1 MERRSTM
8 LNYLSHLPRK
18 MLLLHDIDAIAEL
31 VLHELC
37 SERCFNL
44 NKAVYFIDNPDF
56 DCMKGVA
63 GFSRDEAFNHG
74 AGMWDDPHAFTQYIK
89 DAPFNKK
96 VRSMQRCSMKRNE
109 TADNDMMRS
118 LAEECAITS
127 PQCHVWDMK
136 HHNRGVFIYEK
147 PTDECD
153 VDEYIQNGVCLL
165 SFCPVN

>member
-18 MLLLHDIDAIAEL
+18 MLLLHDLDAIAEL

-44 NKAVYFIDNPDF
+44 NKAVYFIDNPEF

-63 GFSRDEAFNHG
+63 GFSREEAFKEG
-74 AGMWDDPHAFTQYIK
+74 ERMWDDPHAFTEYIK
-89 DAPFNKK
+89 NAPFNQK
-96 VRSMQRCSMKRNE
+96 VRSIQRCSMKRNE
-109 TADNDMMRS
+109 TVDNAVMRA
-118 LAEECAITS
+118 LAEECAIQS

-136 HHNRGVFIYEK
+136 HNNRGVFIYEK
-147 PTDECD
+147 PAEECD
-153 VDEYIQNGVCLL
+153 INEYLENGVCLL
-165 SFCPVN
+165 SFCPIN